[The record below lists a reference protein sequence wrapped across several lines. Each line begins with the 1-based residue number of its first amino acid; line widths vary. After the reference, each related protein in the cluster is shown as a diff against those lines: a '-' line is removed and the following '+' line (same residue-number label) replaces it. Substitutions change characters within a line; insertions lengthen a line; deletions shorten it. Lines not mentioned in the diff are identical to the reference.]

1 MKVTNTKF
9 KGLKIIQQKKHG
21 DSRGNLRET
30 FRKKII
36 KWDKLI
42 FDYATTSKKNVL
54 RGIHGDNKS
63 WKLVTCLYG
72 KIYLVV
78 LNTVSKKW
86 GSIVLS
92 DDNKKM
98 VLIPP
103 TYGNGHCVLSDHA
116 VFMYKWSYE
125 GEYPDVED
133 QFSISWNDPTFNI
146 DWPVKN
152 PILSQR
158 DEKKH

>member
-1 MKVTNTKF
+1 MIDGVQIIEPDAFTDHRGDLWTIWKEGDYNLKFNHDKV
-9 KGLKIIQQKKHG
+9 
-21 DSRGNLRET
+21 S
-30 FRKKII
+30 
-36 KWDKLI
+36 
-42 FDYATTSKKNVL
+42 TSKKNVL

-98 VLIPP
+98 ILIPP
-103 TYGNGHCVLSDHA
+103 TYGNGHCVISDHA

-125 GEYPDVED
+125 GKYSDVED
-133 QFSISWNDPTFNI
+133 QFSISWNG
-146 DWPVKN
+146 
-152 PILSQR
+152 Q
-158 DEKKH
+158 

>member
-1 MKVTNTKF
+1 MNLKMIDGVQIIEPDAFTDHRGDLWTIWKEGDYNLKFNHDKV
-9 KGLKIIQQKKHG
+9 
-21 DSRGNLRET
+21 S
-30 FRKKII
+30 
-36 KWDKLI
+36 
-42 FDYATTSKKNVL
+42 TSKKNVL

>member
-1 MKVTNTKF
+1 MIDGVQIIEPDAFTDHRGDLWTIWKEGDYNLKFNHDKV
-9 KGLKIIQQKKHG
+9 
-21 DSRGNLRET
+21 S
-30 FRKKII
+30 
-36 KWDKLI
+36 
-42 FDYATTSKKNVL
+42 TSKKNVL

-103 TYGNGHCVLSDHA
+103 TYGNGHCVISDHA

-125 GEYPDVED
+125 GKYPDVED

>member
-1 MKVTNTKF
+1 MIDGVQIIEPDAFTDHRGDLWTIWKEGDYNLKFNHDKV
-9 KGLKIIQQKKHG
+9 
-21 DSRGNLRET
+21 S
-30 FRKKII
+30 
-36 KWDKLI
+36 
-42 FDYATTSKKNVL
+42 TSKKNVL

>member
-1 MKVTNTKF
+1 MDKIPAVKVYQPSYFSDHRGDLWTIWKEGDHDLKF
-9 KGLKIIQQKKHG
+9 NH
-21 DSRGNLRET
+21 
-30 FRKKII
+30 
-36 KWDKLI
+36 DKVS
-42 FDYATTSKKNVL
+42 TSKKNVL

-146 DWPVKN
+146 GWPVKN

>member
-1 MKVTNTKF
+1 M
-9 KGLKIIQQKKHG
+9 
-21 DSRGNLRET
+21 
-30 FRKKII
+30 
-36 KWDKLI
+36 
-42 FDYATTSKKNVL
+42 
-54 RGIHGDNKS
+54 
-63 WKLVTCLYG
+63 
-72 KIYLVV
+72 

-98 VLIPP
+98 ILIPP
-103 TYGNGHCVLSDHA
+103 TYGNGHCVISDHA

-125 GEYPDVED
+125 GKYPDVED

>member
-1 MKVTNTKF
+1 MNLKMIDGVQIIEPDAFTDHRGDLWTIWKEGDYNLKFNHDKV
-9 KGLKIIQQKKHG
+9 
-21 DSRGNLRET
+21 S
-30 FRKKII
+30 
-36 KWDKLI
+36 
-42 FDYATTSKKNVL
+42 TSKKNVL

-146 DWPVKN
+146 GWPVKN

>member
-1 MKVTNTKF
+1 MIDGVQIIEPDAFTDHRGDLWTIWKEGDYNLKFNHDKV
-9 KGLKIIQQKKHG
+9 
-21 DSRGNLRET
+21 S
-30 FRKKII
+30 
-36 KWDKLI
+36 
-42 FDYATTSKKNVL
+42 TSKKNVL

-98 VLIPP
+98 ILIPP
-103 TYGNGHCVLSDHA
+103 TYGNGHCVISDHA

-125 GEYPDVED
+125 GKYPDVED